1 MNKFVKIEL
10 LKYARQFILNEK
22 FEIAKSFINQIINK
36 TKNKSEIAKYEDLLN
51 DLKQKETINSK
62 SLINKI
68 DIIIKKEL
76 SDCGDLDNS
85 IN

>member
-10 LKYARQFILNEK
+10 LKYARQFILNGK

-36 TKNKSEIAKYEDLLN
+36 TKNKSEIVKYEDLLN
-51 DLKQKETINSK
+51 DLKQKETINSET
-62 SLINKI
+62 LINKI
-68 DIIIKKEL
+68 DTIIKKEL